1 MKFSVITPTFNGMPY
16 IKKCIGSVR
25 GQISDSIKVEHLV
38 QDGLSKDGT
47 VDFMREFETR
57 PDVTAQENYFFS
69 SQSESDE
76 GMYDAINKGW
86 NRASGEVLSWLN
98 HDEQYLPGTLNKVA
112 DVFAADSSIDIVFGN
127 MIVVDS
133 TGNPLAARRE
143 IPLRSFYVRND
154 FLYAISCT
162 TFFRRRLL
170 AEGLLVFDTVY
181 KAAGDMDLI
190 LKLLSSGK
198 KVEHMP
204 EYLALFGVDGSNL
217 TVSLGS
223 TMNDET
229 REIQKKYGGF
239 GMTSLRKAVKG
250 LRFLER
256 AFTGCYLPDDVSFAF
271 VENETAEL
279 RTVSAKSLSFRFTYE
294 HANKLMKSND

>member
-1 MKFSVITPTFNGMPY
+1 MKFSVITPAFNGMPH
-16 IKKCIGSVR
+16 ITKCIGSVR
-25 GQISDSIKVEHLV
+25 RQISDSIQVEHLV
-38 QDGLSKDGT
+38 QDGLSKDDT
-47 VDFMREFETR
+47 VDFIQEFETR
-57 PDVTAQENYFFS
+57 PDVTSQEKYCFL

-86 NRASGEVLSWLN
+86 ARATGDILSWLN
-98 HDEQYLPGTLNKVA
+98 HDEQYLTGTLEKVA
-112 DVFAADSSIDIVFGN
+112 EVFAADSSVDIVFGN
-127 MIVVDS
+127 MIIVDS
-133 TGNPLAARRE
+133 NGNPLAARRE

-170 AEGLLVFDTVY
+170 DEGLLVFDTVY

-190 LKLLSSGK
+190 MKLISSGK
-198 KVEHMP
+198 KVEHIP

-229 REIQKKYGGF
+229 RDIQKKYGGF
-239 GMTSLRKAVKG
+239 GMTPLRKAVKG

-271 VENETAEL
+271 VENEAAEL
-279 RTVSAKSLSFRFTYE
+279 RTISAKSLSFRFTYE
-294 HANKLMKSND
+294 RANKLVNSND

>member
-1 MKFSVITPTFNGMPY
+1 MKFSVITPSYNGMPQ
-16 IKKCIGSVR
+16 IRKCIGSVKAQA
-25 GQISDSIKVEHLV
+25 GSGHEVEHLI
-38 QDGLSKDGT
+38 QDGGSNDGT
-47 VDFMREFETR
+47 YEFC
-57 PDVTAQENYFFS
+57 DGYAGGAGADGYAFDCM
-69 SQSESDE
+69 SEADD

-86 NRASGEVLSWLN
+86 ARASGDILSWLN
-98 HDEQYLPGTLNKVA
+98 HDEQYLPGTLEKVA
-112 DVFAADSSIDIVFGN
+112 EVFAVDSSVDIVFGN

-133 TGNPLAARRE
+133 NGNPLAARRE

-239 GMTSLRKAVKG
+239 GITSLRKAVKG